1 MLKADE
7 FVSADYLSR
16 ELWID
21 LLTAVVLGHN
31 LWALQCSL
39 EELPGIL
46 IHQAAWAIMQVT
58 AADLSPGLGDIIRDE
73 VR

>member
-7 FVSADYLSR
+7 FVSADYFSG

-21 LLTAVVLGHN
+21 LLTVVVLSRN

-46 IHQAAWAIMQVT
+46 IHHAVWAIMQVT